1 VYVTNANGNLY
12 GTLLINFTLVYAAFV
27 VTGIRALKY
36 QQLMQTNLHYQYHKS
51 KSVSSNLKKLV
62 RLILYIVL
70 WVSYTFIFDVDLWCF
85 GHCLSFG

>member
-1 VYVTNANGNLY
+1 MYVTNANENLY

-27 VTGIRALKY
+27 VTGIHALKY

-51 KSVSSNLKKLV
+51 KIVSSNLKKLV

-70 WVSYTFIFDVDLWCF
+70 WVSYSFIFDVDLCCF